1 MSPQKFL
8 ILLLLLSSATPFP
21 AVAETDCQST
31 IQDIVFSGNQKIK
44 PDYLLKWSKLHK
56 GQQVSQQD
64 IDQVRQEIL
73 NTGYF
78 SEVNVEYQGLC
89 SEQTVISIHIKEKR
103 FFLAYPRI
111 SRNGNGDID
120 TGFEFRGYQLFGV
133 DQNLSML
140 VSKKDYAN
148 GNTANRFNAY
158 YELNPLN
165 LAYEL
170 RWGYQST
177 DTLLADTAQSVTDQ
191 NREFSF
197 LVGRVWHTPWTTQPV
212 GVFAKMI
219 LHNRAI
225 DGSDENV
232 SIEPGDYNTLGVQ
245 LEYDKVSE
253 QIYRR
258 IGRYHSLELSQG
270 TSLLGSDFNAYR
282 LRFETRY
289 YYPLNQLDNLNIRFI
304 VDFTSEKIFN
314 QFNYSI
320 GGANSLRGI
329 ESGSIS
335 GNSLYLA
342 NIEYVTG
349 YESWPSLRTSLF
361 TDMGYLFEDSSYI
374 DEDEWRQTI
383 GIGLRWKL
391 KSFVKTDLVIDYAY
405 DPKSEYSKFYLST
418 RLVF

>member
-1 MSPQKFL
+1 MPLQKL
-8 ILLLLLSSATPFP
+8 VILLLLLSTVIPEP
-21 AVAETDCQST
+21 AFAETDCQST

-44 PDYLLKWSKLHK
+44 AEYLLKWSKLYK
-56 GQQVSQQD
+56 GQQVSRQD
-64 IDQVRQEIL
+64 IDQARQEIL

-78 SEVNVEYQGLC
+78 SEVNIEHRGLC
-89 SEQTVISIHIKEKR
+89 SAQVEIFIHIKEKR
-103 FFLAYPRI
+103 FFLAYPRL
-111 SRNGNGDID
+111 SRNGNGDIE

-148 GNTANRFNAY
+148 GNTANRFKAE
-158 YELNPLN
+158 YEVNPLK
-165 LAYEL
+165 LPYEL
-170 RWGYQST
+170 RWAYYSS
-177 DTLLADTAQSVTDQ
+177 DTLLADTTQSVTDQ

-197 LVGRVWHTPWTTQPV
+197 LVGRVWHTPWTIQPV

-219 LHNRAI
+219 WRNKAI

-232 SIEPGDYNTLGVQ
+232 STEPGDYNTLGVQ
-245 LEYDKVSE
+245 LEYDKVSD

-258 IGRYHSLELSQG
+258 IGHYHSLELSQG
-270 TSLLGSDFNAYR
+270 TSLMGSDFNAYR
-282 LRFETRY
+282 IRFETRY
-289 YYPLNQLDNLNIRFI
+289 YHPLNQLDNLNARFI
-304 VDFTSEKIFN
+304 LDFTSEKIFN
-314 QFNYSI
+314 QYNYSI
-320 GGANSLRGI
+320 GGATSLRGI
-329 ESGSIS
+329 ESGSVT

-349 YESWPSLRTSLF
+349 YENWPSLRTSLF
-361 TDMGYLFEDSSYI
+361 TDLGYLLEDSSYI
-374 DEDEWRQTI
+374 DKDEWRQTI

-405 DPKSEYSKFYLST
+405 DPKSEYSKLYLST